1 MRSRFG
7 PRGSPV
13 RNRYAVPIK
22 PMIVDLKHDRRTVPT
37 PSGKQYPVFCGPGA
51 TSMLMYIALNPA
63 AKGPEICAALEITR
77 ASFQSRVQR
86 LQDMNV
92 VIGRWRYQIN
102 LALAHQTELV
112 RFLCQQGLS
121 NGMTRNT
128 NARVLRNPDRRNK
141 PLDAFLPPDLF
152 GTKNRTRIL
161 LMVAALHETYSFEL
175 HHVLGIDLTSLPI
188 RLREFVTEG
197 ILHVRIVKRVKCYS
211 LNPEVAGAQWLR
223 SLLRRW
229 GMKRPDIVAAAN
241 GALLRRLEVERT
253 GKRRERDIFAELRRA
268 GLAAG
273 DIIYGVQ
280 RERPPLAT
288 WRRLHGLYNSWRFS
302 RQRRIVRNGATIT
315 VLRRDRR

>member
-1 MRSRFG
+1 MMRSRFG
-7 PRGSPV
+7 PRGSSV

-37 PSGKQYPVFCGPGA
+37 PSGKQYPVLFGAGA

-63 AKGPEICAALEITR
+63 AQGLEICAALEITR
-77 ASFQSRVQR
+77 GSFQSRIQR
-86 LQDMNV
+86 LQDMNI

-102 LALAHQTELV
+102 RGLTHESELV
-112 RFLCQQGLS
+112 RFLCQHGLS
-121 NGMTRNT
+121 LGM
-128 NARVLRNPDRRNK
+128 ARGSNFRALRHPDRRNK
-141 PLDAFLPPDLF
+141 HIDAPLPPDLF

-161 LMVAALHETYSFEL
+161 LMVAALHETYAYEL
-175 HHVLGIDLTSLPI
+175 HHVLGIDMTSLPT

-197 ILHVRIVKRVKCYS
+197 ILQVRIVKRVQCYS
-211 LNPEVAGAQWLR
+211 LNPELVGAPWLR

-253 GKRRERDIFAELRRA
+253 GRRRERDIFAELRRA
-268 GLAAG
+268 GFAAG
-273 DIIYGVQ
+273 DVIYGVQ

-288 WRRLHGLYNSWRFS
+288 WRRLHGDWNPWKFS
-302 RQRRIVRNGATIT
+302 RRRRIVRNGVTIT
-315 VLRRDRR
+315 VLRRG

>member
-1 MRSRFG
+1 MRSRF
-7 PRGSPV
+7 RLRKSPLRV
-13 RNRYAVPIK
+13 RNVVPIK
-22 PMIVDLKHDRRTVPT
+22 PMIVDLEHDRRTVPT

-63 AKGPEICAALEITR
+63 AQSPEICAALEITR

-102 LALAHQTELV
+102 PAMAHQTELV

-121 NGMTRNT
+121 YGMTRGT
-128 NARVLRNPDRRNK
+128 NARALSNPDRRNK
-141 PLDAFLPPDLF
+141 PVDACLPSELF

-161 LMVAALHETYSFEL
+161 LMAAALHETYAYEL
-175 HHVLGIDLTSLPI
+175 HHVLGIDTSSLSV
-188 RLREFVTEG
+188 RLRELVAEG
-197 ILHVRIVKRVKCYS
+197 ILQVRIVKRVQCYS
-211 LNPEVAGAQWLR
+211 LSPGLVGAPWLR

-229 GMKRPDIVAAAN
+229 GAKRPDIVAAAN

-253 GKRRERDIFAELRRA
+253 GRRRERDIFAELRRA
-268 GLAAG
+268 GFAAG
-273 DIIYGVQ
+273 EVIQGVQ